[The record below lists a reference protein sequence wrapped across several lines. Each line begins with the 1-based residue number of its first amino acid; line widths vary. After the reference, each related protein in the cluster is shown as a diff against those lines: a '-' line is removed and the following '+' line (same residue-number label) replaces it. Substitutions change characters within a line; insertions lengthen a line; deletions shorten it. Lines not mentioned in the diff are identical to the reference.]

1 MDLNV
6 KVAVR
11 CRPMSSKES
20 SRGSISVVTMI
31 DRSVHITN
39 SEGQQGPKE
48 FTFDYCYS
56 VDSTQ
61 VEVYADLGMQLYE
74 WNMLKFYL
82 WAPSPT
88 FSRESLSY
96 CYYYYYHY
104 YYYCNYT
111 LRTISAT
118 AVLLSLS
125 NHRYLIASVIR
136 FCNDML
142 SSSLLLS
149 LFI

>member
-11 CRPMSSKES
+11 CRPMNSKES
-20 SRGSISVVTMI
+20 GRGSLSVVTMI

-61 VEVYADLGMQLYE
+61 VEVYTDLGMQLYE
-74 WNMLKFYL
+74 QIVLNFNMCALLSFI
-82 WAPSPT
+82 

-96 CYYYYYHY
+96 YYYYH
-104 YYYCNYT
+104 CNYT
-111 LRTISAT
+111 LVTISDSAII
-118 AVLLSLS
+118 LSLS
-125 NHRYLIASVIR
+125 SRHCFR
-136 FCNDML
+136 
-142 SSSLLLS
+142 
-149 LFI
+149 

>member
-11 CRPMSSKES
+11 CRPMNSKES
-20 SRGSISVVTMI
+20 GRGSLSVVTMI

-61 VEVYADLGMQLYE
+61 VEVYTDLGMQLYE
-74 WNMLKFYL
+74 QIVLNFNMCALLSFI
-82 WAPSPT
+82 

-96 CYYYYYHY
+96 YYYYYYYYH
-104 YYYCNYT
+104 CNYT
-111 LRTISAT
+111 LVTISDT
-118 AVLLSLS
+118 AIILSLS
-125 NHRYLIASVIR
+125 SRHCFR
-136 FCNDML
+136 
-142 SSSLLLS
+142 
-149 LFI
+149 